1 MRNVIPLE
9 DIMVEHTYNDGHAHD
24 WFSPLGAPERCAL
37 CGIGKSVH
45 EDRLME
51 DGLKWRKYNLPQLLE
66 LLESK
71 QYAND
76 VLTVF
81 QIWEA
86 LEIKLNELQSN
97 SHNTK
102 INSDRATITPSK
114 LAKRLKKTGE
124 KIILD

>member
-1 MRNVIPLE
+1 MELMSVKYHYDNLEFDLDEPKQVHNVNSVIVPSE
-9 DIMVEHTYNDGHAHD
+9 VKMVEHIYNDGHEHD

-45 EDRLME
+45 EDKLME
-51 DGLKWRKYNLPQLLE
+51 DGLKWREYNLPQLFE

-86 LEIKLNELQSN
+86 LGVKQ
-97 SHNTK
+97 
-102 INSDRATITPSK
+102 A
-114 LAKRLKKTGE
+114 
-124 KIILD
+124 